1 MTVTS
6 PGWETDALQ
15 ISPREIERAL
25 MARNKDLRWANMNR
39 RGYFSL
45 ELTPDR
51 ATSEWQL
58 LDTVR
63 QRSTALAGT
72 QRMSVDHGANKI
84 A

>member
-1 MTVTS
+1 
-6 PGWETDALQ
+6 
-15 ISPREIERAL
+15 
-25 MARNKDLRWANMNR
+25 MNR